1 MQTQVVTLDVL
12 KPIGTTVDLSDSFN
26 ARVGDKMT
34 PFQLFITEGGV
45 AKDLKGMHPEL
56 EAEVGNGALRNG
68 VAVMAAGAKGVH
80 WVGSTNNV
88 TGYNQLTLA
97 FPAEV
102 FPQSGFCYGH
112 LILAN
117 DAGVRETSVDIWFQ
131 VLDGTPLMGLVADH
145 YDSELQLELAK
156 AKNANDQFSQEM
168 RDTYNQ
174 QVADAQNALTRA
186 TSDLSHLSE
195 SVGAVQAQ
203 INAGNVVTL
212 KQHNA
217 DLENISTKI
226 DKRLDEIH
234 PNMESFANIDAVK
247 AKYPNGADGLFVT
260 DDGHRAV
267 YRNGQW
273 IDGGVYQ
280 AAGLNKQV
288 SDKIKSIEQR
298 NLIRNAEFTSD
309 LTEDWTIEPS
319 VSFYTDPLDKFHG
332 HIPVVLKKTSAD
344 TGSGGVSSIVTLPTA
359 ACSLSAQAKWSP
371 DDENSYA
378 FIILSFFASPDA
390 SDSPILQKTITLSK
404 AIADWQKQGI
414 DNLSVPWNAQ
424 SARFEMRIQGT
435 GTLKIAVPLL
445 TSWLKNAPYDIDELY
460 QEQLTKSKTN
470 LIDNA
475 DFNIDPMST
484 FATNFPIG
492 SVEVIPGKGDPVTG
506 AQGFRGRNVLHVS
519 KKDGKDDFQ
528 AISFKVTNIVPG
540 VPLSY
545 ELFMNFVPSGK
556 GVMFIDNTWL
566 DANGA
571 ALQTDHVDL
580 LSYYNNMWNDL
591 KKENLTIPSGA
602 SALSIYIAIN
612 QGDLYLACPRAV
624 NDTFI
629 GGYTIE
635 DTLRQIRAVKD
646 DNLINDMDFNYF
658 PLPNEG
664 WYSSLDL
671 SKISIGKDYD
681 GYQGHNSLKLVKD
694 DGDVNAWGGM
704 SAAFNF
710 TSGRKLSE
718 LVFFKL
724 HGQSNTSAVI
734 SIDFM
739 DGVEGNGNSIG
750 HRQQMFATQDEW
762 ISFIQNDIEV
772 PAGTNSVRL
781 GFLINQGTLWLAMP
795 TAVESANVGPHDYDM
810 LSKQITDHLKI
821 PIVRLSALDT
831 NPLSADTY
839 QKYRMEWIEP
849 MRTITGYANLA
860 WQGDSSLNLEKKN
873 YKFKLFSDEGF
884 TKKLKFKPYPE
895 FYKSNSF
902 HLKANFTN
910 RYLIN
915 NGYNAEMYRQF
926 IFANDTAPQKL
937 IDASHQGM
945 ISSRPVLVYLN
956 SQFMGVYTVNT
967 KKGSDLY
974 NTDEKD
980 KNQIVIQSNGGEG
993 ARWTKAVGITFGE
1006 TAGCD
1011 FEIESDN
1018 NEAVEPAVGRL
1029 ASFIV
1034 NSSDDEF
1041 KKNLNQYFNVNSLLD
1056 YIIFADLTINTD
1068 GLHVKNATYVTYD
1081 AKVWYILPYDL
1092 DSTLGS
1098 YWDPTKPQDPDT
1110 SVVGQLNTNLLKRVY
1125 QLFRDELKQRVAELR
1140 AASVLDKSKW
1150 FNEWEKRV
1158 NEIGEPLLE
1167 TEWQRWPNNP
1177 AYSKGTSYNEVLSL
1191 INHRFKRLDWDF

>member
-1 MQTQVVTLDVL
+1 MQAQSVTLDLL
-12 KPIGTTVDLSDSFN
+12 KPVGTVVDLSDKFN
-26 ARVGDKMT
+26 ARIGDSMT
-34 PFQLFITEGGV
+34 PFNLFVTEGG
-45 AKDLKGMHPEL
+45 KPKMLNGLHPEL
-56 EAEVGNGALRNG
+56 EAAVGDGELKDG
-68 VAVMAAGAKGVH
+68 KVVMSDNAKGVH

-117 DAGVRETSVDIWFQ
+117 DTGVRESSVDIWFK
-131 VLDGTPLMGLVADH
+131 VLDGTPLMGMVADH

-174 QVADAQNALTRA
+174 QVTDAQNALTRA
-186 TSDLSHLSE
+186 TSDLSHLST
-195 SVGAVQAQ
+195 SVGEVQAQ
-203 INAGNVVTL
+203 IDADNVVTL

-217 DLENISTKI
+217 DLENISEQI
-226 DKRLDEIH
+226 DNRLDQIH
-234 PNMESFANIDAVK
+234 PNMETFTNLDAVK

-280 AAGLNKQV
+280 AAGLSKQV
-288 SDKIKSIEQR
+288 SDRLKGTQNR
-298 NLIRNAEFTSD
+298 NLIRNAEFID
-309 LTEDWTIEPS
+309 NLTEDWTIEPS
-319 VSFYTDPLDKFHG
+319 VSFSVDSQDTYHS
-332 HIPVVLKKTSAD
+332 HNAVVLAKTGAD
-344 TGSGGVSSIVTLPTA
+344 TESGGVSSLVMMP
-359 ACSLSAQAKWSP
+359 SAECAFSTEAKWAPS
-371 DDENSYA
+371 DSTSNA
-378 FIILSFFASPDA
+378 FIIVSFFTT
-390 SDSPILQKTITLSK
+390 SDGSGSPITRKVITLSG
-404 AIADWQKQGI
+404 AVSDWKQFGF
-414 DNLSVPWNAQ
+414 DNFTTPWNAK
-424 SARFEMRIQGT
+424 SARLEMRIQGT

-475 DFNIDPMST
+475 DFNINPMTT
-484 FATNFPIG
+484 FTTNFPAG

-506 AQGFRGRNVLHVS
+506 AQGFRGHNALHVS

-545 ELFMNFVPSGK
+545 ELFMNFVPTGT
-556 GVMFIDNTWL
+556 GIMYIDNYWL
-566 DANGA
+566 A
-571 ALQTDHVDL
+571 ADGTTVQTDHIDL
-580 LSYYNNMWNDL
+580 TSYSNNMWNR
-591 KKENLTIPSGA
+591 LTKNNIYVPSGA
-602 SALSIYIAIN
+602 SSLSIYIAIN
-612 QGDLYLACPRAV
+612 QGDLYLACPRGV
-624 NDTFI
+624 NDAFI
-629 GGYTIE
+629 GGHDSEETMRKLIAAR
-635 DTLRQIRAVKD
+635 DT
-646 DNLINDMDFNYF
+646 NLISDAEFNYF
-658 PLPNEG
+658 PFPNDS
-664 WYSSLDL
+664 WFSSLNL
-671 SKISIGKDYD
+671 SKLSIDKGAD
-681 GYQGHNSLKLVKD
+681 GYCGHNALKITKD
-694 DGDVNAWGGM
+694 DGNVNAWDGV
-704 SAAFNF
+704 SVAFNY
-710 TSGRKLSE
+710 TSGRSLSE
-718 LVFFKL
+718 MVAFKFV
-724 HGQSNTSAVI
+724 GQDSTAAVL

-739 DGVEGNGNSIG
+739 DGANGQGNSIK
-750 HRQQMFATQDEW
+750 HSQQMFSTQNEW
-762 ISFIQNDIEV
+762 DHFIKSNINV

-781 GFLINQGTLWLAMP
+781 GFTINQGTLWIAMP
-795 TAVESANVGPHDYDM
+795 TAVESTNVGPHDYDM
-810 LSKQITDHLKI
+810 LSKQITDHLKV

-831 NPLSADTY
+831 NPLSADAY
-839 QKYRMEWIEP
+839 QNYRMEWIEP
-849 MRTITGYANLA
+849 MRTITGYAKLA

-873 YKFKLFSDEGF
+873 YKFKLFSDEAF
-884 TKKLKFKPYPE
+884 TKKFKFKPYPE
-895 FYKSNSF
+895 FYNSNTF

-915 NGYNAEMYRQF
+915 NGYNADMYRQF

-945 ISSRPVLVYLN
+945 ICARPVIVYLN

-980 KNQIVIQSNGGEG
+980 KNQIAIQSNGGEG
-993 ARWTKAVGITFGE
+993 ARWTKAVGLTFGE

-1029 ASFIV
+1029 ATFIV
-1034 NSSDDEF
+1034 NSSDTDF
-1041 KKNLNQYFNVNSLLD
+1041 KDNLSQYFNVKSLLD

-1125 QLFRDELKQRVAELR
+1125 KLFRDELKQRVAELR
-1140 AASVLDKSKW
+1140 TAGVLDKSKW
-1150 FNEWEKRV
+1150 FTEWEKRV

-1177 AYSKGTSYNEVLSL
+1177 AYSRGTSYNEVLSL